1 MNIATELKPTDPTKN
16 ELTKA
21 WSGIFDDL
29 KSENELF
36 AVTVVFRPIDANNSQ
51 ERWETEY
58 KNGVLR
64 AFRRALERSK
74 KGQATCLP
82 DDYFYY
88 FERNESSIYR
98 ITGSRRPFHI
108 HALLPI
114 RRSQVHRVWSED
126 LDRLKERIE
135 KDVYSI
141 GTVASLLVEKVKDGH
156 TLDWTRYITKQKQ
169 V

>member
-1 MNIATELKPTDPTKN
+1 MNTATDLKPTYPTKN
-16 ELTKA
+16 ELTEE
-21 WSGIFDDL
+21 WSGFFDAL
-29 KSENELF
+29 KTENELF
-36 AVTVVFRPIDANNSQ
+36 AVTVVFRPVDANNTR
-51 ERWETEY
+51 ERWETDY

-74 KGQATCLP
+74 KAQETCLP
-82 DDYFYY
+82 FDDFYY
-88 FERNESSIYR
+88 FERNESSVYR
-98 ITGSRRPFHI
+98 ISGSRRPFHI

-114 RRSQVHRVWSED
+114 RRSQVHRVWAKD

>member
-1 MNIATELKPTDPTKN
+1 MNTATDLKHTYPTKN
-16 ELTKA
+16 ELTKCWA
-21 WSGIFDDL
+21 EFFDGL

-36 AVTVVFRPIDANNSQ
+36 TLTVVFRTVDANNSR
-51 ERWETEY
+51 ERWESDY

-64 AFRRALERSK
+64 AFRRALERSNRA
-74 KGQATCLP
+74 QETCLP
-82 DDYFYY
+82 YDDFYY
-88 FERNESSIYR
+88 FERNEGSIFR
-98 ITGSRRPFHI
+98 VSGSRRPFHI

-114 RRSQVHRVWSED
+114 RRSQAHRVWSED
-126 LDRLKERIE
+126 LNHLKERVE

-141 GTVASLLVEKVKDGH
+141 DTVASLLVEKVKEGH